1 MGIKTYRPV
10 TPGLRHRTGNR
21 FDELSGDAPY
31 KPLLVSLP
39 KSGGRDSRGH
49 LSMRNRGGGHKQL
62 YRVIDFK
69 RDKIGIPGTVE
80 TVEYDPNRSSFIS
93 LVKYRDGERR
103 YIIYPAGLQV
113 GQEIVSTDRQA
124 DILPGNAMPLRF
136 IPLGTVIHN
145 IELRKDKGGQVAKSA
160 GAGAQ
165 ILAKEGDYAQVR
177 LPSSEIRKVHLD
189 CRATIGQ
196 IGNARP
202 LEHQRRQGRP
212 EPLEGHP
219 AARPRHGHESH
230 RPSARRRRGQGQ
242 GRPPSGQP
250 GRHPDQ
256 GLQDPQ
262 EQADPGL
269 HRPAQEQ
276 VIMSRSL
283 HKGPFIDGHLLEKVQ
298 ALSTPAGKRQV
309 VKTWSR
315 RSTIIPEM
323 VGMTIGVHNGRKF
336 IPVFVTE
343 NMVGHKLGEF
353 SPTRHFKGH
362 TSKTAKQL
370 KVGKTP

>member
-1 MGIKTYRPV
+1 MGIKTYRPT
-10 TPGLRHRTGNR
+10 TPGMRHRTGSR
-21 FDELSGDAPY
+21 YEELSGDGPY

-49 LSMRNRGGGHKQL
+49 LSMRNRGGGHKKL

-69 RDKIGIPGTVE
+69 RDKIDIPGTVE

-103 YIIYPAGLQV
+103 YIIYASGLKV
-113 GQEIVSTDRQA
+113 GQEVVSTDRQA

-196 IGNARP
+196 IGNLDHSNISVGKAGRSRWKGIRP
-202 LEHQRRQGRP
+202 HVRGTAMNPIDHPHGGGEGRSK
-212 EPLEGHP
+212 G
-219 AARPRHGHESH
+219 
-230 RPSARRRRGQGQ
+230 
-242 GRPPSGQP
+242 
-250 GRHPDQ
+250 GRHPVSPE
-256 GLQDPQ
+256 GIPT
-262 EQADPGL
+262 
-269 HRPAQEQ
+269 
-276 VIMSRSL
+276 
-283 HKGPFIDGHLLEKVQ
+283 KGYKTRQNKRTQSFII
-298 ALSTPAGKRQV
+298 R
-309 VKTWSR
+309 R
-315 RSTIIPEM
+315 RS
-323 VGMTIGVHNGRKF
+323 K
-336 IPVFVTE
+336 
-343 NMVGHKLGEF
+343 
-353 SPTRHFKGH
+353 
-362 TSKTAKQL
+362 
-370 KVGKTP
+370 

>member
-1 MGIKTYRPV
+1 MGIKTYRPM

-21 FDELSGDAPY
+21 YEELSGDGPY
-31 KPLLVSLP
+31 KSLLVSLS
-39 KSGGRDSRGH
+39 KSGGRDSRGR

-69 RDKIGIPGTVE
+69 RDKIDIPGKVE

-113 GQEIVSTDRQA
+113 GQEVVSTDRQA
-124 DILPGNAMPLRF
+124 DILPGNAMPLRY

-196 IGNARP
+196 IGNLDHSNISVGKAGRSRWLGIRP
-202 LEHQRRQGRP
+202 HVRGTAMNP
-212 EPLEGHP
+212 IDHPHGGGEGK
-219 AARPRHGHESH
+219 AKG
-230 RPSARRRRGQGQ
+230 
-242 GRPPSGQP
+242 
-250 GRHPDQ
+250 GRHPVSPEGIPTKGYKTRQ
-256 GLQDPQ
+256 NKRT
-262 EQADPGL
+262 QA
-269 HRPAQEQ
+269 
-276 VIMSRSL
+276 
-283 HKGPFIDGHLLEKVQ
+283 FIV
-298 ALSTPAGKRQV
+298 R
-309 VKTWSR
+309 R
-315 RSTIIPEM
+315 RS
-323 VGMTIGVHNGRKF
+323 K
-336 IPVFVTE
+336 
-343 NMVGHKLGEF
+343 
-353 SPTRHFKGH
+353 
-362 TSKTAKQL
+362 
-370 KVGKTP
+370 